1 MRRLAAFLRLPGP
14 ERAMAVEAAVCLA
27 LARAAVRHVPMRHWR
42 GLVNAAVRDAPGPA
56 RRLAL
61 GRAAGRM
68 VRRVARRLPFET
80 ACLPRAMAAQ
90 WMLRRR
96 GVPSRL
102 VFGARRPAAPGGC
115 NDYHAWLTVDGERV
129 VGGRRAETY
138 RPLPAL
144 SPVAAGASRDGA
156 GRR

>member
-14 ERAMAVEAAVCLA
+14 ERAMAVEAALCLA
-27 LARAAVRHVPMRHWR
+27 LARAAVRHVPMRRWR

-68 VRRVARRLPFET
+68 VRRVARRLPFEA

-90 WMLRRR
+90 WMLLRR

-102 VFGARRPAAPGGC
+102 VFGARRPAAPGGG
-115 NDYHAWLTVDGERV
+115 NDYHAWLKVDGERV

-138 RPLPAL
+138 KPLPL
-144 SPVAAGASRDGA
+144 PLPPPAS
-156 GRR
+156 GRCRR